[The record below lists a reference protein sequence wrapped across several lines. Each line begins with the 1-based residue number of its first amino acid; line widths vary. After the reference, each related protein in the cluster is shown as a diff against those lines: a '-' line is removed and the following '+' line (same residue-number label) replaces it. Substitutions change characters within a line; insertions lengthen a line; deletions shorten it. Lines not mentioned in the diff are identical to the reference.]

1 MFGRFLRSLAA
12 LALAS
17 FVFLALVGL
26 WDRYSKE
33 AERLGF
39 SGIYEHYL
47 ASQTGAPD
55 DPIAYRAIEAE
66 RARWQAGG
74 SRDTAAFEE

>member
-1 MFGRFLRSLAA
+1 MFGRFLLSLAA

-17 FVFLALVGL
+17 FVFLALIGL

-39 SGIYEHYL
+39 SGIYERYL
-47 ASQTGAPD
+47 ASQTGFPD
-55 DPIAYRAIEAE
+55 DPLAYRAIEAE
-66 RARWQAGG
+66 RARWPAGG
-74 SRDTAAFEE
+74 PTDTAALEE

>member
-1 MFGRFLRSLAA
+1 MFGRFLLSLAT

-17 FVFLALVGL
+17 LVFLALVGL

-39 SGIYEHYL
+39 SGVYERYL
-47 ASQTGAPD
+47 ASQAGFPD

-66 RARWQAGG
+66 RSRWQAGD
-74 SRDTAAFEE
+74 SRDTAALEE

>member
-1 MFGRFLRSLAA
+1 MFGRFLLTLAT

-17 FVFLALVGL
+17 FVFLSLIGL
-26 WDRYSKE
+26 WHRYSKE

-39 SGIYEHYL
+39 SGIYERYL
-47 ASQTGAPD
+47 ASQTGFSD

-74 SRDTAAFEE
+74 STDTVALEE